1 MAKDITIFTTNT
13 CSYCAMVKRFLDMK
27 GEKYQVVNLDEHPE
41 RNQEA
46 LDVSGGAL
54 TVPITVVTK
63 QDDSQHVVV
72 GYNLAQ
78 LAPVL
83 A

>member
-13 CSYCAMVKRFLDMK
+13 CSYCGMVKRFLDLK
-27 GEKYQVVNLDEHPE
+27 GQRYEVVNLDEAPE
-41 RNQEA
+41 RRQEA
-46 LDVSGGAL
+46 MEVSGGAL

-63 QDDSQHVVV
+63 QDDSKQVVI

-78 LAPVL
+78 LAPAL